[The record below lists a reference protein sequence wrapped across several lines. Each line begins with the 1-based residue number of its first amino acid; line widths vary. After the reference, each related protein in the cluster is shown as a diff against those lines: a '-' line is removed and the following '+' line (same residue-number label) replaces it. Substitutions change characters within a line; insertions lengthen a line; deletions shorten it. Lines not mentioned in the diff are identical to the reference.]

1 MNCLDFRRAIG
12 GDPRGL
18 NSEAHAHKASCNR
31 CADAHERALGF
42 ERTLSAAIAI
52 PVPEGLAERILLR
65 QTTTAIHEPEPRRFA
80 IWQIA
85 AGIALSLGV
94 AAFLSQRY
102 LATPPLLSTLAV
114 EHLTHEPFAL
124 SSRAAVPEAEV
135 RKMFAALDAPM
146 QRSPG
151 TVHYLKDC
159 PLGGRMSVHMVL
171 QRDSG
176 PVTAMFVPT
185 VVAPRDE
192 FEQAG
197 VRGRS
202 MPMGRGSLILLAADA
217 REFDGIASQFERA
230 FSASDSASDSG
241 AVGAP

>member
-12 GDPRGL
+12 ADPRGL
-18 NSEAHAHKASCNR
+18 NTEAHVHKASCSR
-31 CADAHERALGF
+31 CADALERALGF

-80 IWQIA
+80 IWQMA
-85 AGIALSLGV
+85 AGIALSVGL
-94 AAFLSQRY
+94 AAFLGQRY
-102 LATPPLLSTLAV
+102 LATPEALTTLAV
-114 EHLTHEPFAL
+114 AHLTHEPFAL

-135 RKMFAALDAPM
+135 RKMFASLGAPLLG
-146 QRSPG
+146 SPG
-151 TVHYLKDC
+151 AVHYLNDC
-159 PLGGRMSVHMVL
+159 PLGGQMSVHMVL

-176 PVTAMFVPT
+176 PVTAMFVPA
-185 VVAPRDE
+185 VAAATRQE

-202 MPMGRGSLILLAADA
+202 LPVGHGNLILLAADA
-217 REFDGIASQFERA
+217 REFDAIEAQFERA
-230 FSASDSASDSG
+230 FSGSDTG